1 LEFVFRTA
9 AKELFGVNVDQVH
22 YKSTRNQDLKVT
34 ELEIDGKVVLSFAT
48 AYGFRNIQNVVRKI
62 KQNKCNYHFIE
73 VMACPGGIYL
83 LSSIFFFPPILFLS
97 DVIGCTNGGGQ
108 IKPEK
113 NESVK
118 ELLKKVDD
126 VFDREQVIRTP
137 AENIEATQMYKLWLN
152 GVFSPDAKTNL
163 HTQSHAIEKLLNP
176 LAIKW

>member
-1 LEFVFRTA
+1 
-9 AKELFGVNVDQVH
+9 
-22 YKSTRNQDLKVT
+22 
-34 ELEIDGKVVLSFAT
+34 
-48 AYGFRNIQNVVRKI
+48 
-62 KQNKCNYHFIE
+62 
-73 VMACPGGIYL
+73 
-83 LSSIFFFPPILFLS
+83 LFLS
-97 DVIGCTNGGGQ
+97 VVIGCTNGGGQ

-163 HTQSHAIEKLLNP
+163 HTQYHAIEKLLNP